1 MDSYTTLS
9 FSDTH
14 RWWQVFCQNIC
25 HFFYWCHLDWILLF
39 FPSNLKLYFQQEFWP
54 PSWPE
59 SQRRRGYLWGE
70 GQGKRRGCYFLPS
83 SFISNGH
90 LPSRGDL
97 TSLIVQSS
105 SLLKP
110 GVSNLLRYEWCT
122 FQPKNVH
129 EFLNDS
135 RFQIYIILSSY
146 DPRERTPSSPYS
158 GKLWERFLLIWVTYT
173 FIPQKSDSALWAESA
188 PTEPHRMGLRQKR
201 AILLTRIKEM
211 QWWAGKSV
219 CLPTFTKVLWK
230 IM

>member
-1 MDSYTTLS
+1 MTSLLPK
-9 FSDTH
+9 
-14 RWWQVFCQNIC
+14 NMP
-25 HFFYWCHLDWILLF
+25 FFLLVSSRLDFTF
-39 FPSNLKLYFQQEFWP
+39 FPLKLETLLPAGIFAPQLARISE
-54 PSWPE
+54 E
-59 SQRRRGYLWGE
+59 KGYLWGE
-70 GQGKRRGCYFLPS
+70 GQAKRGGCYFLPS
-83 SFISNGH
+83 SFTSNGH
-90 LPSRGDL
+90 LPSRGNL
-97 TSLIVQSS
+97 TSLIVQSC

-173 FIPQKSDSALWAESA
+173 FIPQKSNSALWAESA

-211 QWWAGKSV
+211 QWWAGKKSV

-230 IM
+230 MM